1 MTDLPLII
9 AAAHFAADRHR
20 DQRRRDT
27 VTPFINHPLALAD
40 ILVNEGGVRDP
51 LVIAAALLHDTVEDT
66 ETTPAE
72 LEARFGA
79 EVAGIVAE
87 VTDDKALPKQER
99 KALQIAHAAHASPRA
114 KMVKLADKIANLRD
128 LAARPPLDWPQERR
142 DGYVR
147 WSAEVVQGLRGTSAA
162 LEAVFD
168 AEVAGFG
175 LD

>member
-1 MTDLPLII
+1 MTDLPLIL

-40 ILVNEGGVRDP
+40 ILASEGGVSDP
-51 LVIAAALLHDTVEDT
+51 VVIAAALLHDTVEDT
-66 ETTPAE
+66 ETTLDE
-72 LEARFGA
+72 LEARFGT

-87 VTDDKALPKQER
+87 VSDDKALPKQER
-99 KALQIAHAAHASPRA
+99 KRLQIVHAPHISPRA
-114 KMVKLADKIANLRD
+114 KLVKLADKIANLRD
-128 LAARPPLDWPQERR
+128 LAARPPADWPQERR
-142 DGYVR
+142 AGYVR
-147 WSAEVVQGLRGTSAA
+147 WSAEVIAGLRGTHAA

-175 LD
+175 LA